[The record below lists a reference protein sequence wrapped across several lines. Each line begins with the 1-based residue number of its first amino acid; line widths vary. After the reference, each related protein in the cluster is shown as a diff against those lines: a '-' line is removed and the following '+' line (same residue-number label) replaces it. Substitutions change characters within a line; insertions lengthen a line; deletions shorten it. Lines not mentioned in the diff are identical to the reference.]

1 MHTCMHTCMHTK
13 NCTVLFMREQKG
25 KNGGQKDECDKK
37 KYVFY
42 LFWIGEFI
50 IHRLMHVNVLY
61 YHKRTLTT
69 YQTFQYLFSKT
80 RIESFGAIMKT

>member
-1 MHTCMHTCMHTK
+1 MYANKKLYHIIHA
-13 NCTVLFMREQKG
+13 REKG
-25 KNGGQKDECDKK
+25 KNGGQKEECDKK
-37 KYVFY
+37 NMCSTYFG
-42 LFWIGEFI
+42 FGEFI

>member
-13 NCTVLFMREQKG
+13 KLYRIIHAREKG
-25 KNGGQKDECDKK
+25 KNGGQKEECDKI

-42 LFWIGEFI
+42 LFWFGEFI
-50 IHRLMHVNVLY
+50 VHRLMHVNVLY
-61 YHKRTLTT
+61 YHKNTLTT

-80 RIESFGAIMKT
+80 RIESFGARMKT